1 MALYTFVGIFC
12 SFIAVDITK
21 FLISRK
27 ASGFLYLLNLLAVAS
42 LSIILAN
49 LLGFIWLMIYSELF
63 ITVWFPELYHFGQMF
78 IAFFG
83 SSIWMSIFFVPLFHY
98 MHIKNKV
105 QYKKWIYSAFLIIII
120 AIPLMT
126 VVQNG
131 KSDEDNLTSVNNES
145 SKYDFENVNYICH
158 TGLHDV
164 FLGVSVHSDSGEIIM
179 TGYSLTSNWT
189 DELKY
194 ENKINYLFTQA
205 YLKNDFKFKKN
216 NQNKIKF
223 ASASDMNNETFIEL
237 EHVRENIFYEFSNE
251 FMQTQGRCV
260 EILMDA
266 SRKQWATDIKNLG
279 LGGYTSRDNDIKYFE
294 IAQFLKSQGVVNQ

>member
-126 VVQNG
+126 VVQND
-131 KSDEDNLTSVNNES
+131 KSEEDNLTPANNNLP
-145 SKYDFENVNYICH
+145 KDDFNKDYMCH
-158 TGLHDV
+158 TGLE
-164 FLGVSVHSDSGEIIM
+164 GI
-179 TGYSLTSNWT
+179 
-189 DELKY
+189 
-194 ENKINYLFTQA
+194 YLFLMVSPDSVSATQYIYIEPSIMGKTIKRWDSLA
-205 YLKNDFKFKKN
+205 TLKDKFRLKKN
-216 NQNKIKF
+216 NQNEIKYL
-223 ASASDMNNETFIEL
+223 SASNAEQESSLKL
-237 EHVRENIFYEFSNE
+237 EHIKENIFYEFNNV
-251 FMQTQGRCV
+251 FMQTSGRCV
-260 EILMDA
+260 MVDMDA
-266 SRKQWATDIKNLG
+266 ETVNRKADYERLG
-279 LGGYTSRDNDIKYFE
+279 FRDLYLLDSDAKYFE
-294 IAQFLKSQGVVNQ
+294 IAKFLKSQGLVNQ